1 MTVVL
6 YKVMQVYNE
15 MDTIPIAQIVL
26 GIVKFVVV
34 CAGGLLIGVLAG
46 IVTAVLTKYTYHV
59 RGKSSILFNTI
70 SHLKKMSLSDFHSLR
85 CIIILMFLCYE
96 TFAFLSSSRL
106 SYPWGHLESFIH
118 LRHFFLVM
126 IWSEKKKH

>member
-1 MTVVL
+1 MTIVL

-46 IVTAVLTKYTYHV
+46 IITAVLTKYTYHV

-85 CIIILMFLCYE
+85 CIIIL
-96 TFAFLSSSRL
+96 TFYATKHLPSSAVL
-106 SYPWGHLESFIH
+106 G
-118 LRHFFLVM
+118 
-126 IWSEKKKH
+126 